1 MNLFDFTYCGD
12 YNRQIVNLAGIVP
25 ERWSYSGTEDIW
37 SIHLNDFMRKE
48 KSGKRKNLQSLIQ
61 DSLIIIISQSMLF
74 LFPIWFRT
82 GRDGFWTAF
91 IRIII

>member
-25 ERWSYSGTEDIW
+25 ERWSYSGTEDNGILKGYLE
-37 SIHLNDFMRKE
+37 HT
-48 KSGKRKNLQSLIQ
+48 
-61 DSLIIIISQSMLF
+61 SMLF

>member
-25 ERWSYSGTEDIW
+25 ERWSYSGTEDNG
-37 SIHLNDFMRKE
+37 NDFMRRE
-48 KSGKRKNLQSLIQ
+48 RSGKRKNTQSLIQ
-61 DSLIIIISQSMLF
+61 DSLITIISQSMLF